1 MSIFVWGE
9 EERCALWVE
18 AGEAGVSAAGR
29 RGLSAMVSIV
39 RELMGMSDEVSGR
52 ERTIRE
58 SMIKEVNL
66 VKVQKEERKAGTIQ

>member
-1 MSIFVWGE
+1 MEMCPV
-9 EERCALWVE
+9 
-18 AGEAGVSAAGR
+18 AGM
-29 RGLSAMVSIV
+29 RGLSTLVSIL

-66 VKVQKEERKAGTIQ
+66 VKGQREERRAGTLQ